1 MPRFGP
7 IVGTETL
14 KRGKQQTDFKMKKPD
29 HTGSRVSRSGLT
41 QGFRPRLQDAERV
54 ARGHRADDGG
64 RLAVVPHARRED

>member
-1 MPRFGP
+1 
-7 IVGTETL
+7 
-14 KRGKQQTDFKMKKPD
+14 MKKPD